1 MRAIRR
7 SLGLVIA
14 LASVGAASAQGT
26 ARKEGSGCAC
36 GCGGSTYELINDA
49 ASDRLKGTYYQAVAK
64 QKFDVKFVRK

>member
-7 SLGLVIA
+7 SLALVIA
-14 LASVGAASAQGT
+14 RASVRAASAQGT

-36 GCGGSTYELINDA
+36 GCGGSTYERTYDP

-64 QKFDVKFVRK
+64 RKFDVNFVRK